1 MPEWTMAR
9 AKATISPS
17 IASEM
22 IMSSYVIRLISPR
35 AALACAAVLALAACE
50 RAPKGGGAADEIN
63 WARAALARN
72 PQIEVVASD
81 SETGVF
87 TIRDKQTGAV
97 LVVSLHDIAA
107 GPAAQFKAMT
117 PAAAP
122 APPALPEPTA
132 VPQPPEP
139 SSAPTAQTEAR
150 EPSAP
155 AASVREQAAAP
166 AQSAATGSGNYTIE
180 RTGGQLRVSGPGV
193 SIVSS
198 GEAAGGGR
206 AELAQRTAE
215 PIICEGRRM
224 LHFDNR
230 DVYVD
235 GDAITVRDGCE
246 MFITNSRIV
255 ASGTGV
261 TVRNAVVH
269 VSNSHIEGAGGS
281 FDVDADSKMY
291 VRSSTFQGLSRRAEL
306 AMVQDQGGNRWR

>member
-1 MPEWTMAR
+1 
-9 AKATISPS
+9 
-17 IASEM
+17 
-22 IMSSYVIRLISPR
+22 MSSHVIRLISPR
-35 AALACAAVLALAACE
+35 AALACVAVLALAACE
-50 RAPKGGGAADEIN
+50 RAQETGGAATELD

-72 PQIEVVASD
+72 PRIEVVASD
-81 SETGVF
+81 SEAGVL
-87 TIRDKQTGAV
+87 TIRDKQSGEVQAV
-97 LVVSLHDIAA
+97 RLNDIAA
-107 GPAAQFKAMT
+107 GPVAQFKSMA
-117 PAAAP
+117 PP
-122 APPALPEPTA
+122 APPTPPGSRESAA
-132 VPQPPEP
+132 VPLPPEP
-139 SSAPTAQTEAR
+139 SSAATAQTEAQ

-155 AASVREQAAAP
+155 AGEPAREQAAAAP
-166 AQSAATGSGNYTIE
+166 RQATAAEAGNYTIE

-198 GEAAGGGR
+198 GQAADGAR

-269 VSNSHIEGAGGS
+269 VSNSHIEGTGGS

-291 VRSSTFQGLSRRAEL
+291 VRGSTFQGLSRRAEL

>member
-1 MPEWTMAR
+1 
-9 AKATISPS
+9 
-17 IASEM
+17 
-22 IMSSYVIRLISPR
+22 MSSCVIRPIWPR
-35 AALACAAVLALAACE
+35 AALVCAALLALSACE
-50 RAPKGGGAADEIN
+50 RAQQQTAGDAAGDELS

-87 TIRDKQTGAV
+87 TIRDKQSG
-97 LVVSLHDIAA
+97 VVQVVNLHDIAA
-107 GPAAQFKAMT
+107 GPASQFKAMA
-117 PAAAP
+117 PAAP
-122 APPALPEPTA
+122 PVPPAAPESATA
-132 VPQPPEP
+132 PQPAEP
-139 SSAPTAQTEAR
+139 SSAAAAR

-155 AASVREQAAAP
+155 AEAVRGPAAATP
-166 AQSAATGSGNYTIE
+166 VQSAATGSGNYTIE
-180 RTGGQLRVSGPGV
+180 RSGGQLRVSGPGV

-198 GEAAGGGR
+198 GQAADGAG

-224 LHFDNR
+224 VHFDGR

-291 VRSSTFQGLSRRAEL
+291 VRGSTFQGLPRRAEL

>member
-1 MPEWTMAR
+1 MAR
-9 AKATISPS
+9 AKATISSS
-17 IASEM
+17 IAPEM

-50 RAPKGGGAADEIN
+50 RAPKGGGGAADEIN

-97 LVVSLHDIAA
+97 QVVSLHDIAA

-122 APPALPEPTA
+122 APPALPQPTA

-139 SSAPTAQTEAR
+139 SSAPTAQTE
-150 EPSAP
+150 AP

-198 GEAAGGGR
+198 GQAADGGR

-291 VRSSTFQGLSRRAEL
+291 VRGSTFQGLSRRAEL

>member
-1 MPEWTMAR
+1 MRYAGMDYSAR
-9 AKATISPS
+9 ESDDKLIDRAGDDYVFLCHSPD
-17 IASEM
+17 
-22 IMSSYVIRLISPR
+22 
-35 AALACAAVLALAACE
+35 LAAR
-50 RAPKGGGAADEIN
+50 RACVRRSSCIGRVRTRSQGGGGAADEIN

-97 LVVSLHDIAA
+97 QVVSLHDIAA
-107 GPAAQFKAMT
+107 GPAAQFKTMT

-122 APPALPEPTA
+122 APPALPESTA

-139 SSAPTAQTEAR
+139 SSDRDRANCGACCICAR
-150 EPSAP
+150 
-155 AASVREQAAAP
+155 ASRRRP

-198 GEAAGGGR
+198 GQAADGGR

-291 VRSSTFQGLSRRAEL
+291 VRGSTFQGLSRRAEL

>member
-1 MPEWTMAR
+1 
-9 AKATISPS
+9 
-17 IASEM
+17 
-22 IMSSYVIRLISPR
+22 MSSCVIRLVWPR
-35 AALACAAVLALAACE
+35 AALACAALLALSACE
-50 RAPKGGGAADEIN
+50 RAQQPTGGDAAGGEFS

-87 TIRDKQTGAV
+87 TIRDKQSGV
-97 LVVSLHDIAA
+97 VQVVSLHDIAA
-107 GPAAQFKAMT
+107 GPASQFKAMT
-117 PAAAP
+117 PATPPVPPAAP
-122 APPALPEPTA
+122 ESATAPAEPG
-132 VPQPPEP
+132 
-139 SSAPTAQTEAR
+139 SAAAAR

-155 AASVREQAAAP
+155 AEAVRGPAAATP
-166 AQSAATGSGNYTIE
+166 GQSAATGSGNYTIE
-180 RTGGQLRVSGPGV
+180 RSGGQLRVSGPGV

-198 GEAAGGGR
+198 GQAADGAR

-224 LHFDNR
+224 VHFDSR

-291 VRSSTFQGLSRRAEL
+291 VRGSTFQGLPRRAEL